1 MNSSM
6 VNKIAKAK
14 QYAERPDRATFHE
27 LKVTFEGDNGPHDV
41 SYANEKWHCTC
52 DFFAT
57 WQICCHTMAMERIL
71 DRMLTVK
78 QSIPEL
84 VGAGV

>member
-1 MNSSM
+1 M

-14 QYAERPDRATFHE
+14 QYAERPERATFHE
-27 LKVTFEGDNGPHDV
+27 LRVSFEGDNDRHEV
-41 SYANEKWHCTC
+41 SFRDGKWHCGC

-71 DRMLTVK
+71 EPMLKVK
-78 QSIPEL
+78 QSIPEP
-84 VGAGV
+84 AIA

>member
-6 VNKIAKAK
+6 VNKIVKAK
-14 QYAERPDRATFHE
+14 QYAERPERATVLSLE
-27 LKVTFEGDNGPHDV
+27 VDFEGDNDTHRV
-41 SYANEKWHCTC
+41 SFKDGKWYCPC

-71 DRMLTVK
+71 EPMIKAK
-78 QSIPEL
+78 QTIPEL
-84 VGAGV
+84 AAV

>member
-14 QYAERPDRATFHE
+14 QYAERPERVTFHE
-27 LKVTFEGDNGPHDV
+27 LKVSFEGDNGPHEVRFSDG
-41 SYANEKWHCTC
+41 EWHCAC

-71 DRMLTVK
+71 EPMIKVK

-84 VGAGV
+84 AAV

>member
-14 QYAERPDRATFHE
+14 QYAERPERATFSE
-27 LKVTFEGDNGPHDV
+27 LKVTFEGDNDTHVV
-41 SYANEKWHCTC
+41 SFQDGLWHCGC
-52 DFFAT
+52 DFFAS

-71 DRMLTVK
+71 DPMLKVK
-78 QSIPEL
+78 QSIPEPAA
-84 VGAGV
+84 V